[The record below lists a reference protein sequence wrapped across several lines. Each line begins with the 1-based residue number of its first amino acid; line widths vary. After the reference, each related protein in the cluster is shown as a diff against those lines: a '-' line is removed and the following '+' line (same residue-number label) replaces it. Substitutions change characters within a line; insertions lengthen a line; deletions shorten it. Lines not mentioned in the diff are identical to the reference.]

1 MISRGLS
8 PPFFKLQ
15 PISILYSHSI
25 VFIRRYLPHFFEL
38 LSVYHIDVQRHTCAS
53 CVYICLF
60 ANVYIHLSTYRF
72 LFLFLSGEDPQSCC
86 FGFWT
91 TCDLSVLNSSGKC
104 VGSSKIGVC
113 HPFFFFCLLLSN
125 FPLCLTATVLLDGKG
140 QHQST
145 ALRRVW
151 VYMEYISEF
160 LTVSFS
166 EEIQQ
171 TYLGSN
177 KFVRYIPT
185 NQTDKCCDNDQSRE
199 CILY

>member
-15 PISILYSHSI
+15 PIGILYSHSI

-72 LFLFLSGEDPQSCC
+72 LFLFLSGEDPQSCS

-104 VGSSKIGVC
+104 VGSSKIEVC
-113 HPFFFFCLLLSN
+113 HPFFFGLLLSN
-125 FPLCLTATVLLDGKG
+125 FPLLSYSYSCAWWKRPAPKHRIHAGVGVYGIHFWVLNSVILWGNPANLSG
-140 QHQST
+140 
-145 ALRRVW
+145 L
-151 VYMEYISEF
+151 
-160 LTVSFS
+160 
-166 EEIQQ
+166 QQ
-171 TYLGSN
+171 ICMTHTY
-177 KFVRYIPT
+177 
-185 NQTDKCCDNDQSRE
+185 
-199 CILY
+199 